1 MIKDLFLPI
10 RLRRTYLFPQRIV
23 AFEITTE
30 SVRATMVHAHR
41 SLATLSAYAE
51 EPYSMDKP
59 DSLAHAVTLIKER
72 LGRWDQTYIS
82 IPGNKVVFKRLVL
95 PFTNHAKIK
104 LVLPFELES
113 VLPYPVSDAV
123 FDVLVTPSETTQNE
137 ADVFIAIIKK
147 EILDGYIQPFINLG
161 LIPKRVTTGG
171 IELYGFLKLL
181 NDPAVLQ
188 GNVIVANID
197 FTATDIL
204 LLTNGHLVTTRA
216 IGRGISQATVQHTA
230 SALEQDEQK
239 KLAALITDMR
249 FTIQAL
255 MKNERLAQ
263 LPEQIIL
270 VGPATQME
278 GIGQIIQQELGIK
291 TAIIHPHDIMRTSWI
306 NMDHQGVLPDKFI
319 TSFAAALPWTITD
332 EFDLGAS
339 YHEAFDFKQFQIKF
353 FVGIS
358 LIGLLFAT
366 IFVFS
371 MLSTKKLRKELNLS
385 RTEIEKRLTTEFNIV
400 KKSGKSGVKSLINET
415 QQRLIVNEGV
425 WSAMTTD
432 RYSFLKYLQALSTHI
447 DRQELGLEL
456 KKLTIK
462 RDAQTGEDRLTLDG
476 TVKNYDALRKLES
489 ALKDSKLFTSVPR
502 LEDTKFSLSLVI
514 NKEGDF

>member
-1 MIKDLFLPI
+1 MIKDLFLPT

-23 AFEITTE
+23 TFDITNE

-51 EPYSMDKP
+51 EPCVADKP
-59 DSLAHAVTLIKER
+59 DSLLHAITLLKER
-72 LGRWDQTYIS
+72 LGRWDKTYIS
-82 IPGNKVVFKRLVL
+82 IPSNKVVFKRLIL
-95 PFTNHAKIK
+95 PFTNHAKIR

-137 ADVFIAIIKK
+137 ADVFVAIIKK

-161 LIPKRVTTGG
+161 LTPTRITTGG
-171 IELYGFLKLL
+171 VELFGFLKLL
-181 NDPAVLQ
+181 NDPAAFQ

-197 FTATDIL
+197 FATSDIL

-216 IGRGISQATVQHTA
+216 IGKGIPLTMVQRAA

-239 KLAALITDMR
+239 KLTSLITDLR

-255 MKNERLAQ
+255 MRNEKLTQ
-263 LPEQIIL
+263 MPEQIIIM
-270 VGPATQME
+270 GPGAQME
-278 GIGQIIQQELGIK
+278 GIGTIIQQELGIK
-291 TAIIHPHDIMRTSWI
+291 TATIHPHDIMRTSWI

-319 TSFAAALPWTITD
+319 AGFAAALPWTIT
-332 EFDLGAS
+332 EHFDLGAT
-339 YHEAFDFKQFQIKF
+339 YHEALDLKKFKIKF
-353 FVGIS
+353 FASLS
-358 LIGLLFAT
+358 LIGLLFAS
-366 IFVFS
+366 IFLLS
-371 MLSTKKLRKELNLS
+371 MLSAKRLKKELENS
-385 RTEIEKRLTTEFNIV
+385 RGEIEKRLTSEFNIV
-400 KKSGKSGVKSLINET
+400 KKTGKSGVKSLINET

-447 DRQELGLEL
+447 NRQDLGLEL

-462 RDAQTGEDRLTLDG
+462 RDAQTGEDRVTLDG
-476 TVKNYDALRKLES
+476 TVKNYDALRKLET
-489 ALKDSKLFTSVPR
+489 ALQDSKLFTSVPR
-502 LEDTKFSLSLVI
+502 LEDTKFSLSLTV